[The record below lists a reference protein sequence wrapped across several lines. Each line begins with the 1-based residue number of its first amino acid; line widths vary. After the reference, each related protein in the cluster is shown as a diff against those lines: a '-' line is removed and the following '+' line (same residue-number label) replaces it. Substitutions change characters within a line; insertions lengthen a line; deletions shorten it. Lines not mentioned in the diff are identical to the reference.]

1 MKTIKFNLLFSLF
14 FCIFA
19 VGCSDKDEIPV
30 DADDNYITSVV
41 LSVNDKTY
49 EAVIE
54 NNTITVTVPYTVSL
68 DGAKASFA
76 YTPSAKI
83 FPDPATIT
91 DWNTERTFRVTSYN
105 GTIND
110 YTYVVVK
117 DEIRS
122 EGNVELKT
130 PSEVAAFIESGV
142 TIIKGNL
149 IIGSNAENA
158 EIIND
163 ITGLSIL
170 KEVEGNIII
179 KNSFTGGTLTGLDN
193 ITSIGG
199 LLIGS
204 EENPLQDTSLE
215 MISMKS
221 S

>member
-1 MKTIKFNLLFSLF
+1 MLNSKH
-14 FCIFA
+14 
-19 VGCSDKDEIPV
+19 
-30 DADDNYITSVV
+30 
-41 LSVNDKTY
+41 
-49 EAVIE
+49 
-54 NNTITVTVPYTVSL
+54 
-68 DGAKASFA
+68 
-76 YTPSAKI
+76 
-83 FPDPATIT
+83 
-91 DWNTERTFRVTSYN
+91 
-105 GTIND
+105 
-110 YTYVVVK
+110 
-117 DEIRS
+117 
-122 EGNVELKT
+122 

-215 MISMKS
+215 MISMSKNKECYRRYTNLWLRS
-221 S
+221 INN